1 MQKIC
6 PDPLIWNK
14 IYVRLKRSWVENGQE
29 GTHPP
34 KPLVVDL
41 WANST
46 DSEKAERWQQTL
58 AWALEHQCY
67 ALVTKV
73 DDEQMYSIVG

>member
-6 PDPLIWNK
+6 PDPLVWNK
-14 IYVRLKRSWVENGQE
+14 IYVNLKRSWVDSGKE
-29 GTHPP
+29 GEHPP

-41 WANST
+41 WAYSS
-46 DSEKAERWQQTL
+46 DDEKAERWKETL

-67 ALVTKV
+67 SLVTEV
-73 DDEQMYSIVG
+73 EDEQMYLAAV